1 VGKAKEKL
9 AALLYFQYI
18 GNMEIYEA
26 SDALAA
32 LAHETRLEIFRHL
45 VRQGPQGVAVG
56 SLAERFE
63 LPNATLSFHLKNLK
77 QAGLILVRRD
87 GRSLFYS
94 PNFEKINAVLSFLVE
109 DCCQGD
115 FEPGSCQQGECQ

>member
-1 VGKAKEKL
+1 VGKAKKKL

-77 QAGLILVRRD
+77 
-87 GRSLFYS
+87 
-94 PNFEKINAVLSFLVE
+94 
-109 DCCQGD
+109 
-115 FEPGSCQQGECQ
+115 